1 MTVAPLDQFAEH
13 LADGKSVTEAARLIG
28 KSQQEGSRLLKRIK
42 DALGR
47 QAYG

>member
-1 MTVAPLDQFAEH
+1 MSPMDQFAEH
-13 LADGKSVTEAARLIG
+13 LAEGKNVSEAARLIG
-28 KSQQEGSRLLKRIK
+28 KSQQEGSRLLKQIK